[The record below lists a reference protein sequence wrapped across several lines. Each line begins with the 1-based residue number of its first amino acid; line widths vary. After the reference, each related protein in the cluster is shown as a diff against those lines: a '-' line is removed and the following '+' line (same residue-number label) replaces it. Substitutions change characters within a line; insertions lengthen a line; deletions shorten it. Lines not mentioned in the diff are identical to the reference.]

1 MLDSLIVSG
10 LLRSAGLKVTGLP
23 PLSGILIRLSF
34 MADLGLLRSK
44 ELLSL
49 LFWSGGCWYLDFD
62 TVLTVDPFANLKLF
76 LIRLQ
81 RSLFIFFFVTWFR
94 ARMRVRWVGPVIS
107 VWFVRID

>member
-23 PLSGILIRLSF
+23 PLSGFLIRLSY
-34 MADLGLLRSK
+34 MADLGLLSSK

-49 LFWSGGCWYLDFD
+49 LFWSGGCWYVDLD

-81 RSLFIFFFVTWFR
+81 RSLFIFFVTWFR
-94 ARMRVRWVGPVIS
+94 ARTRVR
-107 VWFVRID
+107 